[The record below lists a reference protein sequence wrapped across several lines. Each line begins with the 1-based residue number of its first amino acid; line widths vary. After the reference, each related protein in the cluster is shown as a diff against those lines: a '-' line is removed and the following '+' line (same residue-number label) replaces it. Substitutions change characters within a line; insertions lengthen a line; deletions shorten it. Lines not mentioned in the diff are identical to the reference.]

1 MEYRPTGGWNPY
13 LPCASNVASVASVA
27 SVAKYRS
34 FLHFLQG
41 RDEEYDFLG
50 FYLHLLH

>member
-27 SVAKYRS
+27 KYRS
-34 FLHFLQG
+34 FLSLFGG